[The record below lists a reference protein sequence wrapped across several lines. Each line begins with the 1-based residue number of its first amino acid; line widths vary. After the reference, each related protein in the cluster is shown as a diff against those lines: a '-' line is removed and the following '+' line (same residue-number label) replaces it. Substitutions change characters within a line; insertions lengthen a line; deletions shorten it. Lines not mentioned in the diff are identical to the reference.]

1 MPKKTPRKSQFN
13 HLILDRRLVL
23 VLGQNSE
30 VCARLVDGMLADNAG
45 THMHVG
51 KNHVYQQDK
60 YLYQDYRLPHKKHCI
75 PGLPIGRNIKS
86 NDSAGTVVAILNH
99 IRMARAVTMWHGL
112 LSCNMQYWAAFGT
125 LLKESEWSNAGDL
138 RSDKITWAM
147 KHTFNLCPEKS
158 LPVVYCCVL

>member
-1 MPKKTPRKSQFN
+1 MRCPKKTPRKSQFN

-60 YLYQDYRLPHKKHCI
+60 YLYQDYR
-75 PGLPIGRNIKS
+75 
-86 NDSAGTVVAILNH
+86 ILQTTIQKILH
-99 IRMARAVTMWHGL
+99 P
-112 LSCNMQYWAAFGT
+112 WAADRQRH
-125 LLKESEWSNAGDL
+125 KEQ
-138 RSDKITWAM
+138 
-147 KHTFNLCPEKS
+147 
-158 LPVVYCCVL
+158 